1 LEKQIFIL
9 TEDLSFFYWICKE
22 LGSIN
27 LSFKV
32 LNIGSRFP
40 TISGFP
46 SIILTT
52 YEELPKFSN
61 LNKNSLFLPYIKEEK
76 FEQFIKKV
84 IAAYRIGYKKFYS
97 KLLFSIDPGTK
108 YIGLAVFLDDYYLNS
123 HTIYGN
129 QDLIEIIKDYITCF
143 QKDNQKHL
151 KLKFKFGR
159 GFIAITKVLVEM
171 LFNEFKNCKDFHCF
185 LIDETRSSK
194 IKILNKKKKLP
205 IDEISALILAL
216 RDGIEIRDENL
227 SQIFSPIKFYK
238 LNKEMYK
245 IKYNNNSPNEK
256 FLRELIEKLVDGEL
270 SLKTSK
276 EMLKNK
282 SLEKK

>member
-9 TEDLSFFYWICKE
+9 TEDLSFFYWISKE

-27 LSFKV
+27 LPFKV

-40 TISGFP
+40 ISSGFP

-61 LNKNSLFLPYIKEEK
+61 LNKNSLFLPYDKDEK
-76 FEQFIKKV
+76 FDQFIKKV

-129 QDLIEIIKDYITCF
+129 RDLIEIIKEYITCF
-143 QKDNQKHL
+143 QKDNQKPM
-151 KLKFKFGR
+151 KIKFKFGR
-159 GFIAITKVLVEM
+159 GFLSITKALVEM
-171 LFNEFKNCKDFHCF
+171 FFNEFKNKKDFHCF

-205 IDEISALILAL
+205 RDEISALILAL
-216 RDGIEIRDENL
+216 RAGIEIHENL

-238 LNKEMYK
+238 LNKEIYK
-245 IKYNNNSPNEK
+245 IKNHDNSPNEK
-256 FLRELIEKLVDGEL
+256 FLKELIEKLVDGKL
-270 SLKTSK
+270 SLKASK

-282 SLEKK
+282 SLEKE